1 MTAADVMASRMLIS
15 ALFVCPYLDP
25 DPEPNEAALPACDP
39 LRLTDARLDPDGAL
53 AGAPARLRPASLLE
67 LDLDGGP
74 LLPDAPLKLG
84 VRSPSA
90 RPNPLSLPSESL
102 SLPESLVPSSC
113 QPCAP
118 LPPPCDPEPLPPP
131 RTLPS
136 AE

>member
-1 MTAADVMASRMLIS
+1 MTAADDIASRMKIS
-15 ALFVCPYLDP
+15 ALFVANLDP
-25 DPEPNEAALPACDP
+25 EPEPNEAALPACEP
-39 LRLTDARLDPDGAL
+39 LRPTELRLEPDGAL
-53 AGAPARLRPASLLE
+53 AGAPVSRLRPASLLE

-74 LLPDAPLKLG
+74 LPDAPLKLG

-90 RPNPLSLPSESL
+90 RPDPLSLPSESL

-118 LPPPCDPEPLPPP
+118 LPPPCDPLPLPVP

>member
-67 LDLDGGP
+67 LDLDGGAMT
-74 LLPDAPLKLG
+74 DARLKLG

-90 RPNPLSLPSESL
+90 RPDPLSLPSETL

-113 QPCAP
+113 QPCDP
-118 LPPPCDPEPLPPP
+118 LPPPCDPLPLPVP